1 MELTYKDFTATVT
14 YSDEDQTYVGRIDNI
29 ASSVSFDG
37 DNEEELQ
44 LAFKEA
50 VEDYLD
56 FCQMKG
62 IDQSKKK
69 TLKDM
74 LGNPSVEGNKVMHG
88 SIILNA
94 QTVEYDLKHVKTYD
108 GQMEVSKD
116 VPGEFGND
124 EF

>member
-1 MELTYKDFTATVT
+1 MKLTYKDFTATVT

-37 DNEEELQ
+37 DNEDELQ
-44 LAFKEA
+44 LAFEEA

-62 IDQSKKK
+62 IYQSKKK

-74 LGNPSVEGNKVMHG
+74 LGNPSVEGNKVIHG
-88 SIILNA
+88 SISLNA

-108 GQMEVSKD
+108 GQIEVSKD
-116 VPGEFGND
+116 VPGEFDND